1 MKVRVFLREALVLP
15 DIQSRDKEGALSELS
30 GLIASQVAGL
40 TGEKVLDALLAREK
54 LGSTGIEDGV
64 AIPHAKI
71 PGLGSIVLAV
81 GRSTAGIEFQSI
93 DHHLTTLLFLLLAP
107 DGSTGDHLKV
117 LARLSRLL
125 KDDGFRKQLL
135 AAHGRAEMYR
145 TILEF
150 DEKF

>member
-1 MKVRVFLREALVLP
+1 MKVRDFLRDTLVLP
-15 DIQSRDKEGALSELS
+15 EIRSGNKEGALSELS
-30 GLIASQVAGL
+30 ALIASQVTGL
-40 TGEKVLDALLAREK
+40 IAEKVQDALLAREK

-71 PGLGSIVLAV
+71 PGLRSIVLAV
-81 GRSTAGIEFQSI
+81 GRSTAGVEFQSI
-93 DHHLTTLLFLLLAP
+93 DHHLTTLIFLLLAP

-125 KDDGFRKQLL
+125 KDDGFRKQLH